1 MNGLS
6 EVQKKG
12 VMMDSIADIAFGMT
26 IIIALSF
33 GLVAI
38 LAIIEQAWNWVQRRF
53 GKVEI
58 QQGRLVKWRD
68 DHGDAHESKIE
79 GTFSHGLYILC
90 EDGEDGEHI
99 GSIRYNQVISY
110 KYTEVS
116 E

>member
-1 MNGLS
+1 
-6 EVQKKG
+6 
-12 VMMDSIADIAFGMT
+12 MDSIADIALGMT

-38 LAIIEQAWNWVQRRF
+38 LAITEKAWNWVQRRF

-68 DHGDAHESKIE
+68 DHGDAHESEIE
-79 GTFSHGLYILC
+79 GTFSHGLYIMC
-90 EDGEDGEHI
+90 KDDGRIVPIKYDQI
-99 GSIRYNQVISY
+99 ILY
-110 KYTEVS
+110 KYKEVS